1 MRWIPVLAVVSLG
14 FVRCGGDKNDGS
26 NLDLVGIHRTTK
38 ASTDKADNSSGT
50 KGGSGEVLVVDLIED
65 LVFRKERDGWT
76 LTTPEAHVNVDK
88 LKTGGV
94 DLIVSAIP
102 GSTGERAWQS
112 LEHALKVNDEIVAGA
127 GGAVKV
133 VSSFKAARAVR
144 ARGIVPVLILL
155 EGADA
160 LVGRLDR
167 LPGLRRRGL
176 AIVGLVS
183 GRNNAFAHAWSAT
196 DIQSGLTEKGRELL
210 AACHD
215 NDIVVDLTHAS
226 KKTFWDVLV
235 EQAGMVVVSHTAVRT
250 LRDHGRNLDD
260 LQILALARYGGV
272 MGLVFNP
279 DFLKPGES
287 ATATLDDVVEH
298 VMYVRAIGAVGALAL
313 GTDYGGVRPPAGLE
327 DISRL
332 PVLKEAFMRQGLDDG
347 EIAAIMGGNAVR
359 LFTEVERERGAV
371 RMTRDEI
378 LRPVEVECDAV
389 IGEYDG
395 YPGLVCDKQL
405 LDRGPTLP
413 PASRQKIRL
422 KDTKLSP
429 VRLELFGEPGTPWQ
443 IEGQNLAGK
452 VLFTRVVALDGKGR
466 GQISLPA
473 RRNLIRI
480 FCSPTRSSHLRE
492 AVVWGH

>member
-1 MRWIPVLAVVSLG
+1 MSKPSVPKDVS
-14 FVRCGGDKNDGS
+14 K
-26 NLDLVGIHRTTK
+26 K
-38 ASTDKADNSSGT
+38 
-50 KGGSGEVLVVDLIED
+50 VLVVDLIED

-76 LTTPEAHVNVDK
+76 LTTPEAHVNVEK

-94 DLIVSAIP
+94 DLFVSAIP
-102 GSTGERAWQS
+102 GTTGERAWQF
-112 LEHALKVNDEIVAGA
+112 LERALKMNDKLVAGA
-127 GGAVKV
+127 GGTVKL
-133 VSSFKAARAVR
+133 VSSFKAAREAR
-144 ARGIVPVLILL
+144 TRGIIPMLVLL
-155 EGADA
+155 EGADV

-167 LPGLRRRGL
+167 LPDLRRRGL

-183 GRNNAFAHAWSAT
+183 GRNNAFAHAWST
-196 DIQSGLTEKGRELL
+196 SDSRSGLTEKGRELL
-210 AACHD
+210 EACRD

-226 KKTFWDVLV
+226 QKTFWDVLV
-235 EQAGMVVVSHTAVRT
+235 EQAGMVVISHTAVRT

-298 VMYVRAIGAVGALAL
+298 VMYVRAIGAVGAIAL

-327 DISRL
+327 DVSRL
-332 PVLKEAFMRQGLDDG
+332 PVLKEALKRQGLGDS

-359 LFTEVERERGAV
+359 LFEEVERERGAV
-371 RMTRDEI
+371 RLTRDEI
-378 LRPVEVECDAV
+378 LRPVALECDAV
-389 IGEYDG
+389 VGEYDG

-422 KDTKLSP
+422 KDMSLSP

-452 VLFTRVVALDGKGR
+452 ILFTRVVALDGNGT
-466 GQISLPA
+466 GELSLPS
-473 RRNLIRI
+473 RRNLTRL